1 MLLPQGRIS
10 EQHLSASRGNAWLK
24 PCAAPSRCH
33 ESAGL
38 ADADD
43 QNSDGPAGASRPAGP
58 SQQSERCQTERRD
71 LPRLRRLRIT
81 RRPVWV
87 RILTLKPETRLR
99 LRLVPPRVRFVIG
112 FLRRPACR
120 QVATL
125 SVGVSRYPRASCRC
139 SPTPERHRGLAPGR

>member
-24 PCAAPSRCH
+24 PCAAPSKRH

-38 ADADD
+38 DDVDD

-58 SQQSERCQTERRD
+58 SQQYGRSQTERRD

-99 LRLVPPRVRFVIG
+99 LRLVPPRVRFVME
-112 FLRRPACR
+112 FLRRPAR
-120 QVATL
+120 HQKSIL
-125 SVGVSRYPRASCRC
+125 SVGVSRYPRASYRC
-139 SPTPERHRGLAPGR
+139 SRTPEHRRGLAPKH